1 MGKRSYQSYQELS
14 CSYNKRHK
22 QIYSTD
28 NTNANKDI
36 KKYNTGENRREK
48 TKDRRKETKS
58 DNRRSYKTKMLA
70 T

>member
-1 MGKRSYQSYQELS
+1 MGKRSYQSDQELS

-36 KKYNTGENRREK
+36 KNITRAKIEERKRKIEERKQNQIIEEV
-48 TKDRRKETKS
+48 TK
-58 DNRRSYKTKMLA
+58 
-70 T
+70 